1 VPVHLLEYVYPDGRI
16 ERKPAEYV
24 DGEMIRTG
32 VVFISDDGADWIV
45 QTVLPH
51 NRYAAKFVLRKP
63 NDSRLSDASS
73 PQRLAVRHGRPAS
86 PAPPL
91 PLGRWSKRR
100 RCGMIIGVE
109 SKSSATATFSAI
121 EPWPA
126 SPLVSDR

>member
-51 NRYAAKFVLRKP
+51 NRYAAKIVLRKP

-73 PQRLAVRHGRPAS
+73 PQRLAVHPGGYSGTRGQRCKVALPPIRHQIP
-86 PAPPL
+86 
-91 PLGRWSKRR
+91 
-100 RCGMIIGVE
+100 E
-109 SKSSATATFSAI
+109 TAEHLAYRH
-121 EPWPA
+121 
-126 SPLVSDR
+126 D